1 MTSQD
6 WRLFA
11 FTVIMAMLSTLL
23 IVPPG
28 LCLAWLLAR
37 KNWTGK
43 TLVETIVTTPMVL
56 PPVATGLILLKLFGR
71 RGWIGGFLWKS
82 FGFTIVFSWRGVIT
96 ALAIMSFPL
105 FVRSARVALAEVNP
119 RFEQIAATL
128 GAHPTRIFW
137 TITLPLA
144 RRGILAGVLLAMA
157 RALGEFGATVVLA
170 GNIPD
175 QTQTVSLAIYQAIQV
190 GDDSRAFRLLGI
202 SLVTALILV
211 GWSEWFS
218 SRSKTSG

>member
-11 FTVIMAMLSTLL
+11 FTIGMALMSVAML
-23 IVPPG
+23 VPPG

-37 KNWTGK
+37 RNWRGK
-43 TLVETIVTTPMVL
+43 SLIETVVTMPMVL
-56 PPVATGLILLKLFGR
+56 PPVATGLILLKLFSR

-82 FGFTIVFSWRGVIT
+82 FGFTIVFNWRGVVV

-105 FVRSARVALAEVNP
+105 FVRSARVALAGVNP

-128 GAHPTRIFW
+128 GASPVRIFW
-137 TITLPLA
+137 TVTLPLA

-175 QTQTVSLAIYQAIQV
+175 QTQTVSLAIYQSIQT
-190 GDDSRAFRLLGI
+190 GDDAHALRLLGVSI
-202 SLVTALILV
+202 ATAFTLV
-211 GWSEWFS
+211 GLSERFS
-218 SRSKTSG
+218 SRSRASV

>member
-11 FTVIMAMLSTLL
+11 FTIGMALMSVAML
-23 IVPPG
+23 VPPG

-37 KNWTGK
+37 RNWRGK
-43 TLVETIVTTPMVL
+43 SLIETVVTMPMVL
-56 PPVATGLILLKLFGR
+56 PPVATGLILLKLFSR

-82 FGFTIVFSWRGVIT
+82 FGFTIVFNWRGVVV

-105 FVRSARVALAEVNP
+105 FVRSARVALAGVNP

-128 GAHPTRIFW
+128 GASPVRIFW
-137 TITLPLA
+137 TVTLPLA
-144 RRGILAGVLLAMA
+144 RRGMLAGVLLAMA
-157 RALGEFGATVVLA
+157 RALGEFGGTVVLA

-175 QTQTVSLAIYQAIQV
+175 QTQTVSLAIYQSIQT
-190 GDDSRAFRLLGI
+190 GDDPHALRLLGVSI
-202 SLVTALILV
+202 ATAFTLV
-211 GWSEWFS
+211 GLSEWFS
-218 SRSKTSG
+218 SRSRASV

>member
-11 FTVIMAMLSTLL
+11 FTVIMAVLSTML

-43 TLVETIVTTPMVL
+43 TIVETVVTIPLVL
-56 PPVATGLILLKLFGR
+56 PPVATGLILLRLFGR

-82 FGFTIVFSWRGVIT
+82 FGFSIVFSWRGVVT

-105 FVRSARVALAEVNP
+105 FVRSSRVALAEVNP
-119 RFEQIAATL
+119 RLEQIAATL
-128 GAHPTRIFW
+128 GANPTRIFW

-175 QTQTVSLAIYQAIQV
+175 RTQTVSLAIYQAIQV
-190 GDDSRAFRLLGI
+190 GDDPRAFRLLCV

-211 GWSEWFS
+211 GLSEWFS
-218 SRSKTSG
+218 ARSKTPG